1 MEVLGAMSSTFQSVA
16 EIIADTGEVPLEEIT
31 PESHAINDLEIDSLD
46 FLDIVF
52 AIDKTFGIKIPLETW
67 TKDINEGQSSS
78 DEYFIMKNLCARVDE
93 LVANKAA

>member
-1 MEVLGAMSSTFQSVA
+1 MSSTFQSVA
-16 EIIADTGEVPLEEIT
+16 EIIADTSQIPFEEIKSD
-31 PESHAINDLEIDSLD
+31 SHTINDLEIDSLD

-78 DEYFIMKNLCARVDE
+78 DKYFIMSNLCARVDE
-93 LVANKAA
+93 LVAAKSS